1 MYNFK
6 EFFNKNFNFKMLSE
20 AYRGWHSEKPI
31 LYDYEDLDFLYQI
44 DQKYWEDALKAR
56 YMKTWELLKNRE
68 NIRNRIIKEMI
79 NASKESGF
87 LKVIKTPVK
96 NVRGFKKSTK
106 FNIDENNVNQFKE
119 FLLKLSN
126 KYDSYG
132 KEVGSIDEKE
142 SAERKRWI
150 DDFFE
155 RYDIETITPGGSK
168 DNYKTIRNLIFD
180 IIKRIVIY
188 VKGGDEEKYLA
199 GGGISIKFYINRL
212 IQKLETTEG
221 EAHKLKTKLVNLSKV
236 YKKDMYFE
244 PQGKYGFDLSL
255 PRRKTIITNNE
266 EGKPEKETTYGFDSS
281 GYYFPKGTGIRDS
294 LTRLMSLNYQRH
306 LPNEYGSGD
315 LPSDSPEHMHDIKYK
330 IIRSKGRGGNIGQIK
345 RYKDT
350 FIFDVFQRKFANQ
363 IAKFISNNSDIN
375 WYDDKVKEMLEGSL
389 DSEKEMEEIN
399 SGIWLVK
406 SILNNPTAGIEKA
419 NDIAKQLKKIFH
431 GTVYGADKK
440 LYDREV
446 LDYSKKEDNKIG
458 PATLRNI
465 TKFENIKKIR
475 KLKDMFSEYFATLRA
490 TDTLEKIKLSGPKV
504 LASIETGDPE
514 KDAEIIR
521 KELELLD
528 DTDKEELKNI
538 LGEEGWE
545 KFIKTGRLPYKIDK
559 DTKEILVGGD
569 NPPIILPHVTVRDEN
584 GIHSFPLLNPGSFV
598 MPLKM
603 LTSEEL
609 EDIDRTKREIQ
620 DNINYYDEFKS
631 INLDDDEE
639 LESLLKTIEKQPK
652 YKNLDNKDFKQKL
665 NNLLKIIKNQKE
677 AESRKITTSRSSSV
691 LGEKGEATP
700 IVQYHK
706 TDRYTREKGSIIPGH
721 RPRSAM
727 SMPSSPQEI
736 KTMIGYYKIF
746 SPNQR
751 GDQPTT
757 IVNPRG
763 GTLIDAGT
771 WKTINKIFE
780 KNPEKKPD
788 KETVRPMKFYVYNIF
803 NKTETDLELKKQS
816 EHIDLRNFKLIKEF
830 KINEAKEAYYEI
842 EKSKEDSGGGGG
854 ARDQIEGWDDIVEG
868 MKLFLLR
875 KMYGG
880 SELDLGIKEKY
891 LKPKKFQDIHDE
903 IVAEF
908 VKEASSPTLWSPEAR
923 RIAAAGIIG
932 KIAQKETGFRD
943 VKEDDEDEI
952 KQVARKRRTGQGV
965 ERTEKSSLRLDV
977 NPLDSSSSGGREVL
991 KLIFLDIK
999 NPFIRRTQ
1007 DGSKATL
1014 LKFGWRANP
1023 SETIEEEDSIENYI
1037 YKYSKLLESAN
1048 DLLSGSVKTNKI
1060 VFDKIINNI
1069 KNEKNNLLS
1078 FWDDFYNLVLNKFND
1093 STKDKSTDS
1102 YKTILGYFN
1111 ESNEITR
1118 KKVSSLYDGITQK
1131 MLEKE
1136 DVIVTSMSD
1145 RGESINNVIS
1155 TKIEDLKIIFN
1166 QINDIIKEDPEVKI
1180 TSTPFTA
1187 KGKGKGVNKDETD
1200 EEYKE
1205 RKRLWFQKTG
1215 YVSPIVPTK
1224 VSVME
1229 KPIVYW
1235 ARLVK
1240 ELLVYLNHHTNKDFI
1255 EGDVNSRLTI
1265 QKFIAIKLG
1274 GASRLSKG
1282 LKFPVHA
1289 FFDRIDKNIKDLIE
1303 IFNKNKD
1310 KLNAEEKEFV
1320 TKIIGLSSTAIPRLK
1335 EALFKSLQK

>member
-6 EFFNKNFNFKMLSE
+6 EFFNKNCTFKMLLE

-68 NIRNRIIKEMI
+68 NIRNKIIKEMI
-79 NASKESGF
+79 DASKASGF
-87 LKVIKTPVK
+87 LKVVKTPAK
-96 NVRGFKKSTK
+96 NVMGFKKSTK
-106 FNIDENNVNQFKE
+106 FNVDENNVNEFKE
-119 FLLKLSN
+119 FLLKISN
-126 KYDSYG
+126 RYDSYG
-132 KEVGSIDEKE
+132 KEVGSVNEKE
-142 SAERKRWI
+142 ASERKRWI

-199 GGGISIKFYINRL
+199 GGSINIKFYINRL

-221 EAHKLKTKLVNLSKV
+221 EAHYLKTKLVNLSKI

-281 GYYFPKGTGIRDS
+281 GFYFPKSTGIRDS
-294 LTRLMSLNYQRH
+294 LSRLMSLNYQRH
-306 LPNEYGSGD
+306 LPNETGSGD
-315 LPSDSPEHMHDIKYK
+315 LPSDSPEKMHDVTYK
-330 IIRSKGRGGNIGQIK
+330 IVRSKMGKVK

-350 FIFDVFQRKFANQ
+350 FIFDVFQKKFANQ
-363 IAKFISNNSDIN
+363 IAKFVSNNSDIN

-399 SGIWLVK
+399 SGVWLVK
-406 SILNNPTAGIEKA
+406 SILNNPNAGVEKA
-419 NDIAKQLKKIFH
+419 NEISKQLKKIFH

-446 LDYSKKEDNKIG
+446 IDYTKKEDNKIG

-490 TDTLEKIKLSGPKV
+490 TDTLEKIKLSGPKI
-504 LASIETGDPE
+504 LSTMETGDAE

-521 KELELLD
+521 KELTLLD
-528 DTDKEELKNI
+528 SRDKDELKTI
-538 LGEEGWE
+538 LGEEDWK

-559 DTKEILVGGD
+559 DTKEILVGGEH
-569 NPPIILPHVTVRDEN
+569 PPIVLPHVTVKDEN
-584 GIHSFPLLNPGSFV
+584 GVHSFPLLNPGSFV

-620 DNINYYDEFKS
+620 DNINSYSELNN

-639 LESLLKTIEKQPK
+639 LESLLNSIEKQPK

-665 NNLLKIIKNQKE
+665 NKLIKIIKSQKE
-677 AESRKITTSRSSSV
+677 AENRKITTSRSSSV

-700 IVQYHK
+700 IIQYHK
-706 TDRYTREKGSIIPGH
+706 ADRYARERGSIVPGH

-746 SPNQR
+746 SSTQR
-751 GDQPTT
+751 ENQPTT

-763 GTLIDAGT
+763 GTLIDGGT

-788 KETVRPMKFYVYNIF
+788 KETVNPMRFYVYDIF
-803 NKTETDLELKKQS
+803 NKAERDLEGNKQLES
-816 EHIDLRNFKLIKEF
+816 VNLNNFILIKEF

-842 EKSKEDSGGGGG
+842 EKSKDDSGG

-880 SELDLGIKEKY
+880 NELDSGVKEKY
-891 LKPKKFQDIHDE
+891 LKPRKFQDIHDE
-903 IVAEF
+903 IAAEF

-943 VKEDDEDEI
+943 VKDDDDDDEI
-952 KQVARKRRTGQGV
+952 KQVARKRRTGQGA
-965 ERTEKSSLRLDV
+965 EKTEKSSSRLDIS
-977 NPLDSSSSGGREVL
+977 PLNSSSSGGKDVL
-991 KLIFLDIK
+991 KLIFIDMK
-999 NPFIRRTQ
+999 NPFIRRAQ
-1007 DGSKATL
+1007 DGSKVAL
-1014 LKFGWRANP
+1014 LRFGWRANP
-1023 SETIEEEDSIENYI
+1023 SEAIEQEDSIENHI

-1048 DLLSGSVKTNKI
+1048 TLLSGSDKTNKI
-1060 VFDKIINNI
+1060 VFDKIIDNI
-1069 KNEKNNLLS
+1069 ENEKNNLLS
-1078 FWDDFYNLVLNKFND
+1078 FWDDFYNLALNKFND

-1102 YKTILGYFN
+1102 YKTILDYFS
-1111 ESNEITR
+1111 ESDEITR
-1118 KKVSSLYDGITQK
+1118 KKVSSLYDSVTQK
-1131 MLEKE
+1131 MLAKE
-1136 DVIVTSMSD
+1136 DVIVTSISFD
-1145 RGESINNVIS
+1145 TNESINNIVS

-1187 KGKGKGVNKDETD
+1187 KGRGPGVSKDETD
-1200 EEYKE
+1200 DEYKE
-1205 RKRLWFQKTG
+1205 RRRLWFQKIG
-1215 YVSPIVPTK
+1215 YIAPIVPVK
-1224 VSVME
+1224 MNAME

-1240 ELLVYLNHHTNKDFI
+1240 ELFVYLNHHTNKNHI
-1255 EGDVNSRLTI
+1255 ESDIDTRLTI

-1274 GASRLSKG
+1274 GISRLSRD
-1282 LKFPVHA
+1282 LKYPVHS
-1289 FFDRIDKNIKDLIE
+1289 FFDRIDKNIKELSE

-1310 KLNAEEKEFV
+1310 KLSLSIGEKES
-1320 TKIIGLSSTAIPRLK
+1320 IIKTIGMFSGSIPNLK
-1335 EALFKSLQK
+1335 GTLFKSLQK